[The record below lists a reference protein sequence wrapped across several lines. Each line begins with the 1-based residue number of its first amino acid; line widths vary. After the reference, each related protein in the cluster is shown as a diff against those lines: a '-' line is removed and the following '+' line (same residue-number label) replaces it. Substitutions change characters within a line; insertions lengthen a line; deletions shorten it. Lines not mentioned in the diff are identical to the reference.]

1 MTENSHCYF
10 FTLLSVCNLYLKNA
24 AFKSLTTY
32 RLWTSFRWL
41 LTWFTEILKKSDF
54 ISWLSTH

>member
-41 LTWFTEILKKSDF
+41 LTWFTEILKKS
-54 ISWLSTH
+54 LA